1 MPVMPGK
8 VSILLGLRALLCQL
22 EASELVAEGV
32 SHAWGC
38 SASIFQPSSHTG
50 KERMAIVYFNQET
63 KQQWAAG
70 TRMPDDA
77 GGALWLPDGVQLEL
91 VMLPA
96 VRQASSCVGRGLINL
111 QQYNCG
117 TQGMIK
123 NCVWALQHS
132 SVLIEE
138 ALSGLS

>member
-8 VSILLGLRALLCQL
+8 VSILPGLRAPLCQL
-22 EASELVAEGV
+22 EASERVAEAV
-32 SHAWGC
+32 SHAYGC
-38 SASIFQPSSHTG
+38 SASICQPSSHAG
-50 KERMAIVYFNQET
+50 KESTAIVYFNQET

-96 VRQASSCVGRGLINL
+96 VRQASSWVGQDLINL
-111 QQYNCG
+111 QQHSWG
-117 TQGMIK
+117 TQGMIEK
-123 NCVWALQHS
+123 CVWA
-132 SVLIEE
+132 I
-138 ALSGLS
+138 